1 MTTETLKSSDGTAI
15 HVIRALASEPARGD
29 ILLCHGANEYMG
41 RYTHVIEALNRAG
54 YNVHGMDLRGH
65 GHSGGRR
72 GHVQR
77 WVHYSE
83 DMRVVAQSVGRP
95 LVILAHSMGGLV
107 TLECMREGINGV
119 EVHALMISNPLL
131 ALAFDPPAL
140 KAFFAKIVSRITPGL
155 LLDNELNPDHLS
167 HDTAMNEDY
176 VNDPLVTSK
185 LSPRWFTEMNA
196 ASERVQSHASSYT
209 TPLLLMQGTA
219 DPITSAP
226 KASEFFERYGGPKTC
241 QAYEGLYH
249 EIFNEVERDTVI
261 SAMIDWLNNHMES
274 R

>member
-1 MTTETLKSSDGTAI
+1 MTNETLKSSDGTEI
-15 HVIRALASEPARGD
+15 HVIHALVDEPARGD

-41 RYTHVIEALNRAG
+41 RYTHVIEALNQAG
-54 YNVHGMDLRGH
+54 YNVHGLDLRGH

-83 DMRVVAQSVGRP
+83 DMRTVAQSIGKP

-119 EVHALMISNPLL
+119 DVQALMISNPLL
-131 ALAFDPPAL
+131 GLAFDPPPV
-140 KAFFAKIVSRITPGL
+140 KAFFATIFSKVTPGL
-155 LLDNELNPDHLS
+155 LLGNELNADHLS
-167 HDTAMNEDY
+167 HDAAMNEAY
-176 VNDPLVTSK
+176 LSDPLITRK
-185 LSPRWFTEMNA
+185 LSPRWFTEMQA
-196 ASERVQSHASSYT
+196 ATERVLDHADAYT

-226 KASEFFERYGGPKTC
+226 KASEFFKRYGGPKTC

-249 EIFNEVERDTVI
+249 EIFNELERDEVI
-261 SAMIDWLNNHMES
+261 AAMISWLNNHMENQ
-274 R
+274 